1 MLDPG
6 PDLFQGLDAVLEAMQ
21 IDAFVF
27 ERAPEPFDEDVVH
40 PPPLAVNE
48 MLDIVSTGI
57 GESMES
63 SCIECDAD
71 MTECGVLVNL
81 DEEFSI
87 SCSSMCIDC
96 LEKLAEDTEVLDM
109 EDFQKVV
116 SQQERSKMK

>member
-1 MLDPG
+1 MHTYKIYIEEN
-6 PDLFQGLDAVLEAMQ
+6 FADAVPVLGAYLLLLK
-21 IDAFVF
+21 D
-27 ERAPEPFDEDVVH
+27 DT
-40 PPPLAVNE
+40 PPSKDAVNE